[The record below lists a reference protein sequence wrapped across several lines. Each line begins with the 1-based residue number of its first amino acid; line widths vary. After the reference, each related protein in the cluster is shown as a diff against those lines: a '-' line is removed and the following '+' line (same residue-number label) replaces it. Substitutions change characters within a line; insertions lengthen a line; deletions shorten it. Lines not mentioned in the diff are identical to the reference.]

1 MVRTASV
8 AAAILCAAIPP
19 AAHAADEALELAG
32 PLPANYQELIE
43 NYLKAHLRDP
53 FSAVVEVTRPPR
65 LAVYYA
71 NRTIWGPGKGYAN
84 WIVCFNLNAKNALGG
99 FVGFRPYA
107 LFIRNGVISNHGN
120 GEYGKF
126 TPITGDSDALKE
138 CSLGKEG
145 KP

>member
-1 MVRTASV
+1 
-8 AAAILCAAIPP
+8 L
-19 AAHAADEALELAG
+19 DW
-32 PLPANYQELIE
+32 
-43 NYLKAHLRDP
+43 
-53 FSAVVEVTRPPR
+53 PPR